1 MQVNRNQACRVACT
15 QANQSFSFNYTKPQ
29 VVQLAKFIRQGFRA
43 QLYVLCCDFVLCCIV
58 LYCWG

>member
-43 QLYVLCCDFVLCCIV
+43 QLYVM
-58 LYCWG
+58 